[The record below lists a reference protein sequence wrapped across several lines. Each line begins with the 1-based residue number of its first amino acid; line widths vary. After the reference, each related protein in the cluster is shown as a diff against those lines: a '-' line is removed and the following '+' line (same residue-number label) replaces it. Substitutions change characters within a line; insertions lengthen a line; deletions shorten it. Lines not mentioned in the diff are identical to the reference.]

1 MTFLF
6 VSLLF
11 LSFLFFHMFISRKKT
26 TGHRRSFSDQDF
38 EQATDNIL
46 NNSSMNNRRN
56 NKSAV
61 SFSLPFKRKH
71 IIAVIVLFIVALIQ
85 PFGCTVI
92 DSGEIGIKFHKWSMS
107 EDNYGGVEGTCHG
120 WVFYNKYTTNIFRY
134 PTFIQRKNYTPF
146 KVNAKDASI
155 FEMDPALAYRVDP
168 GKATHIFT
176 KYRKGISDLED
187 GYIRTCIFEAYRTCA
202 NRYTSD
208 SLMSNRANFESD
220 VRMRLENSLIA
231 EGFIVEEFTSAITP
245 PQSLSQMINE
255 KNAAVQS
262 ALKAENKV
270 KEAEANAKISIAKA
284 KGEGDA
290 MRIKADAE
298 AYYNRTIAASLSP
311 LVVQEDWIEKWDGK
325 LPTYQA
331 GNNGMTMLNIGAK

>member
-6 VSLLF
+6 ISLLF
-11 LSFLFFHMFISRKKT
+11 LSFLLLHMFKSRKKT
-26 TGHRRSFSDQDF
+26 TMFSDEES
-38 EQATDNIL
+38 EQAVQQSRSKKSKTGKKNNCSSKSCTLSFRFKYIVWGIVIFVVIL
-46 NNSSMNNRRN
+46 
-56 NKSAV
+56 A
-61 SFSLPFKRKH
+61 
-71 IIAVIVLFIVALIQ
+71 Q

-92 DSGEIGIKFHKWSMS
+92 DSGEIGIKFHKWSTS
-107 EDNYGGVEGTCHG
+107 EENYGGVEGTCHG
-120 WVFYNKYTTNIFRY
+120 WVFYNKYTTSIFRY
-134 PTFIQRKNYTPF
+134 PTFIQRKNYTSF

-168 GKATHIFT
+168 AKAPHIFT
-176 KYRKGISDLED
+176 KYRKGINDLED

-220 VRMRLENSLIA
+220 VRMRLEKSLMS

-270 KEAEANAKISIAKA
+270 KEAEANAKILIAKA

-311 LVVQEDWIEKWDGK
+311 LIVQEDWIEKWDGK

-331 GNNGMTMLNIGAK
+331 GSNGMTMLNIGAK